1 MTERVKRLMKQQEA
15 AKPFPICTEKVGIL
29 LDVYESHPGLPKI
42 VLNAMASAANLD
54 KRTVMIMPDEL
65 LVGNVASK
73 YMGLEVD
80 MGPAWTDKE
89 LDEILAGDG
98 TSVVQVAITEEDRKK
113 LRRVNEYFYNADGS
127 PRGRTKAELMG
138 SYYDDDRL
146 WPLIS
151 AGFLNPAWKSKTA
164 GRGRGKA
171 GGTWCTGHGN
181 PSQELPLYGKV
192 IYEGIQKTIDEV
204 DEELKKIRYTDFM
217 QVERGDFL
225 NACKIALPAIIRHAR
240 RFSDLAKKMAETE
253 TNAKRKAELL
263 EIADICQR
271 VPAEPART
279 FREGLQAF
287 LFYYF
292 CIADGTSGFG
302 RLDQLLYPL
311 YKADLEAGRL
321 TRESALELIEC
332 FRLKVCEINGIS
344 GGKAQREKWAG
355 MSKWHVITLA
365 GCDKDGNCA
374 VNDLSYL
381 HLEAAKEMHMPHPTL
396 LVRVGKN
403 TPAEFMNAAMDVA
416 KTGIGYPNF
425 VSEDSYI
432 NFITSRDVPLKD
444 AREFAICGCIP
455 PQIPGKSRMM
465 AAGMMNTMLIL
476 DMALHDGVLPVTGRD
491 YGLRLGKLTD
501 FKNYEEFYQAFLK
514 YADLVIGFSAEEHN
528 INLTISGRENPDVIT
543 SAFMQDG
550 VKYAIDISR
559 RKMLF
564 ENISKTN
571 CVGLVNIIDSL
582 TVLKTL
588 VYDTGKISPETMMK
602 ALEANW
608 VGYEDIHKMCLDA
621 PKFGNNDPVNNEIAK
636 RLWHDFATISNTKR
650 TVFNVPP
657 IPGASSISSHT
668 SAGAVTSA
676 TPDGRVKGETLADG
690 SNSPAQGRDKSGPL
704 AVFNSIMNINLNEW
718 EDTLLNM
725 KFNPDTLK
733 TDADV
738 EKAASMIKVFL
749 TNGGKMV
756 QFNVVDRSTLVDAK
770 VNPEK
775 HSDLI
780 VRVAGYSAYFT
791 TLTKSIQN
799 EVIERTEHDL

>member
-1 MTERVKRLMKQQEA
+1 MTERVKRLMAQQEA
-15 AKPFPICTEKVGIL
+15 AKPYPICTEKVGIM
-29 LDVYESHPGLPKI
+29 LDVYESNPGLPKI

-54 KRTVMIMPDEL
+54 KRTIMILPDEL

-80 MGPAWTDKE
+80 MGPAWTDKD
-89 LDEILAGDG
+89 LDDILSGDG
-98 TSVVQVAITEEDRKK
+98 TSVVQVAITEEDRAK
-113 LRRVNEYFYNADGS
+113 LRRVNDYYFNKDGS
-127 PRGRTKAELMG
+127 PKGRTKAELMG
-138 SYYDDDRL
+138 RYYDDDRL

-181 PSQELPLYGKV
+181 PSQELPLFSKI
-192 IYEGIQKTIDEV
+192 IYEGVQKTIDEV
-204 DEELKKIRYTDFM
+204 DEELKKIRYTDFT
-217 QVERGDFL
+217 QIERGDFL
-225 NACKIALPAIIRHAR
+225 YACKIALPAIIRHAQ
-240 RFSDLAKKMAETE
+240 RFSTLASEMAEKE
-253 TNAKRKAELL
+253 ADPIRKKELL
-263 EIADICQR
+263 EIADICMR
-271 VPAEPART
+271 VPAQPART

-311 YKADLEAGRL
+311 YKADLEAGRI
-321 TRESALELIEC
+321 TYDEALELIQC

-355 MSKWHVITLA
+355 MSKWHVITLG
-365 GCDKDGNCA
+365 GCDRNGDCV
-374 VNDLSYL
+374 VNELSYM
-381 HLEAAKEMHMPHPTL
+381 HLQAAKEMHMPHPTL

-403 TPAEFMNAAMDVA
+403 TPEEFMNAAMDVA
-416 KTGIGYPNF
+416 ATGIGYPNF

-432 NFITSRDVPLKD
+432 AFIHSREVPIED

-455 PQIPGKSRMM
+455 PQIPGRSRMM

-501 FKNYEEFYQAFLK
+501 FKTYDEFYAAFLK
-514 YADLVIGFSAEEHN
+514 YAKLVIEFSVEEHN
-528 INLTISGRENPDVIT
+528 INLTISGKENPDVLT
-543 SAFMQDG
+543 SAFMEDG
-550 VKYAIDISR
+550 VKYAIDISK

-588 VYDTGKISPETMMK
+588 VFDTGKISTETMLK

-608 VGYEDIHKMCLDA
+608 EGYEDIHKMCLDA

-636 RLWHDFATISNTKR
+636 QLWHDFATISNQTK
-650 TVFNVPP
+650 TVFGVAP

-676 TPDGRVKGETLADG
+676 TPDGRMKGETLADG
-690 SNSPAQGRDKSGPL
+690 SHSPAQGRDKNGPL
-704 AVFNSIMNINLNEW
+704 AVFNSIMGINMDEW
-718 EDTLLNM
+718 QDSLLNM
-725 KFNPDTLK
+725 KFNPDTIK
-733 TDADV
+733 TPEDIA
-738 EKAASMIKVFL
+738 KSAAMIKTFL

-756 QFNVVDRSTLVDAK
+756 QFNVVSRDTLVDAK
-770 VNPEK
+770 INPEK
-775 HSDLI
+775 HPDLI

-799 EVIERTEHDL
+799 EVIDRTAHTL